1 MASGVRERLN
11 LVSLDRL
18 LHCSAARRRQ
28 SFGNCCSPAR
38 ILCTQLG
45 RWWESMMAELLSV
58 RDRCESCSPNTGSHE
73 EERRVDDVVCEDDED
88 VDETLV
94 VVWWMTE

>member
-28 SFGNCCSPAR
+28 SLWNCCSPAR
-38 ILCTQLG
+38 ILCTPL
-45 RWWESMMAELLSV
+45 RRRSKRVMTELAVV
-58 RDRCESCSPNTGSHE
+58 RDRFISSMLPARA
-73 EERRVDDVVCEDDED
+73 RRNVEW
-88 VDETLV
+88 T
-94 VVWWMTE
+94 TP